1 LNFLPS
7 SSLYENKN
15 TDDMQPSPRDL
26 FGEIPV
32 LESDLVKWVTAVAPR
47 WLAPRRSFE
56 LYVKSYD
63 VPAKVR
69 RAKEQGTFYDMAD

>member
-1 LNFLPS
+1 MILS
-7 SSLYENKN
+7 
-15 TDDMQPSPRDL
+15 PSPHDL

-32 LESDLVKWVTAVAPR
+32 LESDLLLWVTAVAPR
-47 WLAPRRSFE
+47 WLKPERSFR

-69 RAKEQGTFYDMAD
+69 RAKEQGTFYGMAD